1 MAKGVTT
8 CPEEVGREQK
18 TVPCGNLSG
27 RVALGLPPNSH
38 HHLGCTQALGFESE
52 YADLVYPISAVW
64 EELEKSTLLSFFF
77 SLKNFLTKLKPCILQ
92 RISCLLCGEA
102 SVYILSSSG
111 PWSYCARPVSLWVA
125 PPILIHHLFTSLL
138 VLRFFC
144 ISPFST
150 LMLF

>member
-18 TVPCGNLSG
+18 TAPCGTLSR
-27 RVALGLPPNSH
+27 RVALGLLLNSH

-77 SLKNFLTKLKPCILQ
+77 SLKNFLTKTKALH
-92 RISCLLCGEA
+92 
-102 SVYILSSSG
+102 SSKD
-111 PWSYCARPVSLWVA
+111 
-125 PPILIHHLFTSLL
+125 
-138 VLRFFC
+138 
-144 ISPFST
+144 
-150 LMLF
+150 